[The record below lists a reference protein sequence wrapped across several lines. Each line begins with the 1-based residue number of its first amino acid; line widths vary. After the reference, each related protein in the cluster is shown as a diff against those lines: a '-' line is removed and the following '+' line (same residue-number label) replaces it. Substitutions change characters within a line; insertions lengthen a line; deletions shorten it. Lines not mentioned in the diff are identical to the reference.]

1 MKGRLKMNKM
11 MLVAQYEYKRH
22 VFRRG
27 FWIGIFA
34 VPLGMLLA
42 IGLSMFFSFSA
53 ADKRPI
59 GIVDELQ
66 LIKTFPVYEKG
77 DIFSEPQPEF
87 KPFPDE
93 KSARA
98 ALDAGQ
104 IQAYAFI
111 PTAYTSTYKI
121 DYLFDKPITSSIQSS
136 LSRLLRDSLMQGKAI
151 PNLASI
157 QRGTEFTFQSL
168 DGTKTSSQYDWV
180 KIIVPIA
187 TGLLFFITVMLSG
200 GYLLRAI
207 VEEKE
212 NRTMEMMITSTSPTE
227 LIGGKIV
234 GDLGIGLTQML
245 MWVLMIAGGT
255 FIFRSKLTFLA
266 HINLDWRYAAV
277 TLLFMLIG
285 YVFICALM
293 GMMGATITSTQES
306 QQFMGLIIMPM
317 MLPYYLA
324 SVFITSSNSI
334 IPRILSFFPLSAPL
348 AVPLRMGFTTV
359 PTWEI
364 VVSLVILLA
373 FGILT
378 IWLAGKAFRLG
389 MLSYD
394 QKVPLKMLF
403 QKKASYE

>member
-1 MKGRLKMNKM
+1 MNKM

-22 VFRRG
+22 VFRPG
-27 FWIGIFA
+27 FWVAIFA
-34 VPLGMLLA
+34 VPLGILLMM
-42 IGLSMFFSFSA
+42 GLSMFFSFSA

-59 GIVDELQ
+59 GIVDEPQ
-66 LIKTFPVYEKG
+66 FIKTFPVYEKG

-93 KSARA
+93 QSARA
-98 ALDAGQ
+98 ALDSGQ

-111 PTAYTSTYKI
+111 PATYTSTYKV
-121 DYLFDKPITSSIQSS
+121 DYFFDKPITSSIQSS
-136 LSRLLRDSLMQGKAI
+136 LSKLLRDSLMQDKAI
-151 PNLASI
+151 PNLAAI
-157 QRGTEFTFQSL
+157 ERGTEFTFQSL
-168 DGTKTSSQYDWV
+168 DGTKTSSEYDWL
-180 KIIVPIA
+180 KIIIPIA
-187 TGLLFFITVMLSG
+187 TGLLFFITVMMSG

-227 LIGGKIV
+227 LIGGKII
-234 GDLGIGLTQML
+234 GDMGIGLTQMA
-245 MWVLMIAGGT
+245 MWVLMLGVGA
-255 FIFRSKLTFLA
+255 FIFRDKLTFLA
-266 HINLDWRYAAV
+266 HINLDWRYVVV

-293 GMMGATITSTQES
+293 GMMGATITSIQES

-334 IPRILSFFPLSAPL
+334 VPRILSFFPLSAPL
-348 AVPLRMGFTTV
+348 AVPLRMGFGSV

-364 VVSLVILLA
+364 IVSLVILLA
-373 FGILT
+373 FGIGT
-378 IWLAGKAFRLG
+378 ISLAGKAFRLG
-389 MLSYD
+389 MLSYE
-394 QKVPLKMLF
+394 QKVPLKRLF
-403 QKKASYE
+403 QKEASYE

>member
-1 MKGRLKMNKM
+1 

-22 VFRRG
+22 VYRRG
-27 FWIGIFA
+27 FWVAIFA
-34 VPLGMLLA
+34 VPLGILLMM
-42 IGLSMFFSFSA
+42 GLSMFFSFSA

-59 GIVDELQ
+59 GIVDEPQ

-93 KSARA
+93 QSARA
-98 ALDAGQ
+98 ALDSSQ

-111 PTAYTSTYKI
+111 PAAYTSTYKV

-136 LSRLLRDSLMQGKAI
+136 LSKLLRDSLMQGKAI
-151 PNLASI
+151 PNLTAI
-157 QRGTEFTFQSL
+157 ERGTEFTFQSL
-168 DGTKTSSQYDWV
+168 DGTKTSSEYDWL
-180 KIIVPIA
+180 KIIIPIA
-187 TGLLFFITVMLSG
+187 TGLLFFITVMMSG

-227 LIGGKIV
+227 LIGGKII
-234 GDLGIGLTQML
+234 GDMGIGLTQMA
-245 MWVLMIAGGT
+245 MWVLMLGVGA
-255 FIFRSKLTFLA
+255 FIFRDKLTFLA
-266 HINLDWRYAAV
+266 HINLDWRYAVV

-306 QQFMGLIIMPM
+306 QQFIGLIVMPM

-324 SVFITSSNSI
+324 SVFITSPNSI
-334 IPRILSFFPLSAPL
+334 VPRILSFFPLSAPL
-348 AVPLRMGFTTV
+348 AVPLRMGFGTV

-364 VVSLVILLA
+364 IVSLVILLA
-373 FGILT
+373 FGIGT
-378 IWLAGKAFRLG
+378 ISLAGKAFRLG
-389 MLSYD
+389 MLSYE
-394 QKVPLKMLF
+394 QKVPLKRLF
-403 QKKASYE
+403 QKEASHE

>member
-1 MKGRLKMNKM
+1 MNKM

-22 VFRRG
+22 VYRRG
-27 FWIGIFA
+27 FWVAIFA
-34 VPLGMLLA
+34 VPLGILLMM
-42 IGLSMFFSFSA
+42 GLSMFFSFSA

-59 GIVDELQ
+59 GIVDETQ

-93 KSARA
+93 QFARA
-98 ALDAGQ
+98 ALDSGQ

-111 PTAYTSTYKI
+111 PATYTSTYKVN
-121 DYLFDKPITSSIQSS
+121 YFFDKPITSSIQSS
-136 LSRLLRDSLMQGKAI
+136 LSKLLRDSLMQGKAI
-151 PNLASI
+151 PNLAAI
-157 QRGTEFTFQSL
+157 ERGTEFTFQSL
-168 DGTKTSSQYDWV
+168 DGTKTSSEYDWL
-180 KIIVPIA
+180 KIIIPIA
-187 TGLLFFITVMLSG
+187 TGLLFFITVMMSG

-227 LIGGKIV
+227 LIGGKII
-234 GDLGIGLTQML
+234 GDMGIGLTQMAMWAL
-245 MWVLMIAGGT
+245 MLGVGA
-255 FIFRSKLTFLA
+255 FIFRDKLTFLA
-266 HINLDWRYAAV
+266 HINLDWRYVVV

-293 GMMGATITSTQES
+293 GMMGATITSIQES

-334 IPRILSFFPLSAPL
+334 VPRILSFFPLSAPL
-348 AVPLRMGFTTV
+348 AVPLRMGFGSV

-364 VVSLVILLA
+364 IVSLVILLA
-373 FGILT
+373 FGIGT
-378 IWLAGKAFRLG
+378 ISLAGKAFRLG
-389 MLSYD
+389 MLSYE
-394 QKVPLKMLF
+394 QKVPLKRLF
-403 QKKASYE
+403 QKEARYE